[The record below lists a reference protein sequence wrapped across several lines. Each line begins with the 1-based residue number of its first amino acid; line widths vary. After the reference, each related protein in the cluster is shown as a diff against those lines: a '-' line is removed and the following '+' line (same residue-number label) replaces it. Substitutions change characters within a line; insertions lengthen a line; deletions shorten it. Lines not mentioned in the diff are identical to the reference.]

1 MFRTIAACSI
11 ACMLLTAPAA
21 YGQSTG
27 QPIGK
32 SSAPAPMTPAA
43 AKPAAYGTP
52 ADVAYAKAAWVS
64 LKAYRLVGPD
74 RYTPYPTKSENP
86 HGNVVQ
92 ILAGTIKVRGRSTR
106 VIVKSN
112 HRRAGLTPAMVADDP
127 QAFHADTAVMIKR
140 EKGYDAGSADWFWAV
155 YKPDGS
161 VLQHEGKAVAGRI
174 DTGTD
179 AGCIGCHRKYGGK
192 DFETLTTR

>member
-1 MFRTIAACSI
+1 MFRTIAACSVVGL
-11 ACMLLTAPAA
+11 LLTGPVA
-21 YGQSTG
+21 YGQSAG
-27 QPIGK
+27 N
-32 SSAPAPMTPAA
+32 SAAPAPMSAAPA
-43 AKPAAYGTP
+43 KRAAYGTP
-52 ADVAYAKAAWVS
+52 ADVAYAKAAWAS
-64 LKAYRLVGPD
+64 LKAFRMVGPA

-92 ILAGTIKVRGRSTR
+92 ILAGTIQVQGRSTR

-112 HRRAGLTPAMVADDP
+112 HRGAGLTPAMVADDA
-127 QAFHADTAVMIKR
+127 QKFHADTAVMIKR
-140 EKGYDAGSADWFWAV
+140 EKGYDPASADWFWVV

-161 VLQHEGKAVAGRI
+161 VLQHQGKAVAGRV

-179 AGCIGCHRKYGGK
+179 AGCIGCHAKYGGK